1 MNQRERDALD
11 RHITGN
17 YGEDQFADYDN
28 LHSCP
33 HCEGVMV
40 KSGGALR
47 AGGMKQRYQCNDC
60 GYPLVMND
68 EEYVPRRKRVNR

>member
-1 MNQRERDALD
+1 
-11 RHITGN
+11 
-17 YGEDQFADYDN
+17 
-28 LHSCP
+28 
-33 HCEGVMV
+33 MV